1 MKKPSKKVLG
11 AVLFLLILGS
21 SGGVYYYQ
29 SHRTVANVTEPA
41 TVITALK
48 KDVKIS
54 LSADGK
60 AVYPL
65 TNLKFSGTG
74 ILKEILVKEGQWV
87 KYGDV
92 LARLDTQNLENQ
104 VKQAEANYNSALD
117 KYQKLL
123 VGPSNVERQA
133 KQVVVNSAEKSL
145 KVQQAAY
152 DYKVT
157 LLNDGK
163 TTEADILAEELKLES
178 AKAQLENANAQFA
191 LLTPTDPF
199 DLASANETVKQM
211 EANLAIAKNNLNEAT
226 LLAPV
231 DGVIYAI
238 NGNVGE
244 LLSTSGTGFIA
255 LAQGNRLTVNA
266 NLIEDD
272 IGKIQVGQLVEVN
285 FTSMQDKTYEGKV
298 VSISPDPII
307 DQSGIVTYEV
317 AVSLNQPDDA
327 IKNGMTAT
335 VSFIAQQAKGV
346 VTIPVEAVVRING
359 APTVEVENAEGSY
372 QYVQVKTGL
381 TDGRIVE
388 IKEGLKNGDKVVI
401 RKVSKK

>member
-1 MKKPSKKVLG
+1 MNKPSKKVVG
-11 AVLFLLILGS
+11 ALLALIILGS

-29 SHRTVANVTEPA
+29 SHRTVANVSEPA
-41 TVITALK
+41 TIITALK

-60 AVYPL
+60 ADYPL

-74 ILKEILVKEGQWV
+74 ILKEILVQEGQHV
-87 KYGDV
+87 RTGDV

-104 VKQAEANYNSALD
+104 VKQAEANYNSALA

-133 KQVVVNSAEKSL
+133 KQVAVDNAEKSL
-145 KVQQAAY
+145 RVQQVAY

-163 TTEADILAEELKLES
+163 TTEADILAEELKLEAAKAALEN
-178 AKAQLENANAQFA
+178 AKAQLA
-191 LLTPTDPF
+191 LLTPSDPF

-226 LLAPV
+226 LVAPI
-231 DGVIYAI
+231 DGVIYAT

-244 LLSTSGTGFIA
+244 ILSTSGTGFIT
-255 LAQGNRLTVNA
+255 LAHGNGMTVNA

-272 IGKIQVGQLVEVN
+272 IGKIQVGQLAEVN

-298 VSISPDPII
+298 ISISPNPMI
-307 DQSGIVTYEV
+307 DQSGIVTYEA

-327 IKNGMTAT
+327 IKNGMTAM
-335 VSFIAQQAKGV
+335 VSFIAQQAKGA
-346 VTIPVEAVVRING
+346 VTVPVEAVVRING
-359 APTVEVENAEGSY
+359 APTVEVENADGSY
-372 QYVQVKTGL
+372 QHVQVKTGL
-381 TDGRIVE
+381 TDGKIVE

-401 RKVSKK
+401 RKIPKK